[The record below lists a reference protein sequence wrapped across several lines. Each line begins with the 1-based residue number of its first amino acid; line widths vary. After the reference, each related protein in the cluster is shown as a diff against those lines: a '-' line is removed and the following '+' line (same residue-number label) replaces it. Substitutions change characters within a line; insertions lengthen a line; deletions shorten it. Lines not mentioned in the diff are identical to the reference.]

1 MSDSK
6 ECFFIA
12 PIDDEGTDTRN
23 RTDILMNYIVEE
35 AVEEYDYA
43 VVRSDQMDTP
53 GSITSQII
61 GKIVNSELVIAD
73 LTDHNPN
80 VFYELAVRHATGKP
94 FIQLIQHNQ
103 TIPFDISDQRTI
115 HYGLD
120 VQEADQTK
128 NEIQAQ
134 IESLESDDNESE
146 NPISR
151 SADMQSLRES
161 EDPTDQNLAEVFDE
175 ISTLSKKVDSLERAL
190 TKESH
195 NPESEDFGSDLIA
208 IPIGENNYTFDSSES
223 LSDHT
228 VAAISQEENISQE
241 KVRKK
246 LSKYGFTLD

>member
-1 MSDSK
+1 MTDGK

-23 RTDILMNYIVEE
+23 RTDKLMNYIIKE
-35 AVEEYDYA
+35 AVEDYGYS
-43 VVRSDQMDTP
+43 VVRSDKMDTP
-53 GSITSQII
+53 GSITRQII

-94 FIQLIQHNQ
+94 FIQLIRDNQ
-103 TIPFDISDQRTI
+103 TIPFDVADQRTI
-115 HYGLD
+115 YYGLD
-120 VQEADQTK
+120 VKEAEKTK

-134 IESLESDDNESE
+134 LESLENGDIESE

-175 ISTLSKKVDSLERAL
+175 LSTLTKKVDHIERSINSQTKL
-190 TKESH
+190 GNQYEHLSVPIGNKEYVFNKNKPVTKEAINRIVHDHDITEEELVSLLR
-195 NPESEDFGSDLIA
+195 NYDLVT
-208 IPIGENNYTFDSSES
+208 PD
-223 LSDHT
+223 L
-228 VAAISQEENISQE
+228 
-241 KVRKK
+241 
-246 LSKYGFTLD
+246 